1 MRLGVL
7 GPSAGDL
14 VALAKAAQVLVDHG
28 EVDRVIYLGKDD
40 ALDQVVAAWAREIV
54 GANPDESLV
63 FDRATRAC
71 ARATSDEIEAFL
83 TAERARRRLRIFTTV
98 PPPPGRT
105 IELLDGKIAVF
116 VFDKATLDED
126 DIAGASLL
134 VFGRSDRQIIHRVG
148 SRTFV
153 APGPLLPS
161 DSTPSELAG
170 AAKEPTGIAILDGEG
185 GSGTRIEVWNLEGQL
200 VKTEV
205 VEGRPNPAKIRVQG
219 SS

>member
-7 GPSAGDL
+7 GPSGGDL

-40 ALDQVVAAWAREIV
+40 ALDQVVAAWAQEMV

-71 ARATSDEIEAFL
+71 ARATSDEIETFL
-83 TAERARRRLRIFTTV
+83 TGERARRRLRIFTTV

-116 VFDKATLDED
+116 VYDKASLDED

-161 DSTPSELAG
+161 D
-170 AAKEPTGIAILDGEG
+170 AADGDTREPTGIAILDGEG
-185 GSGTRIEVWNLEGQL
+185 GAGARIEVWSLAGEL